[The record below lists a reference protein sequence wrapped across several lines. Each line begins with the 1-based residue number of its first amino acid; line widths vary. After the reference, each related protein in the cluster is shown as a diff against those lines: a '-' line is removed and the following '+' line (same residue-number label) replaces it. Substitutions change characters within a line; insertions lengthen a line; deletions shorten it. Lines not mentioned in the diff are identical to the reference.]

1 MTDEMKPARG
11 RMVAGLAIALL
22 GLPAITIGWRYAV
35 PDPNALDAIVMREV
49 AIFALVGL
57 MLWFVVAR
65 EKQPLASIGLART
78 PLWRSLLWGLA
89 CTALMAVGIGV
100 AFGLIRLLDLHQNPG
115 GAQISP
121 SLWVTTLV
129 VIRAGIAEEVLYRG
143 YAITRLEALTGSR
156 WIAALVPLGL
166 FAGFHYR
173 LGAAGI
179 IIALVLG
186 AVLTGFFLWKRNLV
200 ANMFAHFLVDFI
212 PNVLLAPP
220 PGH

>member
-1 MTDEMKPARG
+1 MAI
-11 RMVAGLAIALL
+11 GLAIALL
-22 GLPAITIGWRYAV
+22 GLPALTVGWRFVV
-35 PDPNALDAIVMREV
+35 PDPNALDLIVLREV
-49 AIFALVGL
+49 AILALVAF
-57 MLWFVVAR
+57 MLWWVVAR
-65 EKQPLASIGLART
+65 EKQPLSSIGLGPA
-78 PLWRSLLWGLA
+78 PLWRSLAWGLA

-100 AFGLIRLLDLHQNPG
+100 AFGVIRLLDLHQLPS

-121 SLWVTTLV
+121 SLWVTTLI
-129 VIRAGIAEEVLYRG
+129 VIRAGIAEEMLYRG

-156 WIAALVPLGL
+156 WVAALVPLAL

-186 AVLTGFFLWKRNLV
+186 AMLTGFFLWKRNLA
-200 ANMFAHFLVDFI
+200 ANMFAHFLVDFV